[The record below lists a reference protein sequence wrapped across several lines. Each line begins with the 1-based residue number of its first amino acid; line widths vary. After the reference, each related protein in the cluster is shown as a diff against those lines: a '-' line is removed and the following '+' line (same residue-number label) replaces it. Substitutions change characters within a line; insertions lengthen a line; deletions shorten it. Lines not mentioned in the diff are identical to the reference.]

1 MRLTTLNKSL
11 FIALI
16 SVGINTITA
25 AGQQNIKKTINTID
39 SLVNNSLSKDIGVVP
54 APVFNPTFGTGI
66 AVVPMAVYKHKKFTP
81 ETNPSTSQGILYTN
95 LAGSYIAGAKQT
107 TYLNRNRYWI
117 DAYAGY
123 ASMKYRF
130 YDLYDNSASE
140 FTDIR
145 FKGFVSNISV
155 LALVSKYFYLGPI
168 FSSSYIQTDLQQ
180 EEVIDDYEWFNTP
193 GIKCSYDSRDD
204 IFYPVKGWL
213 GSFTYT
219 KLFNTK
225 LNNYQFDKINLGI
238 SNYYSLNNQM
248 VWANRAYTQL
258 GYGTMPLHEMA
269 SPGASPILRG
279 YITGNYIN
287 SSIITLQSEFRWM
300 FAERWGC
307 VGFTG
312 YGWLFNQPS
321 QLKNSLTLPSIGGG
335 LRYRIFPAFKINMA
349 CDIAFGRNSH
359 SFIFSL
365 SESF

>member
-1 MRLTTLNKSL
+1 MQLITLNKSL
-11 FIALI
+11 FIGILLI
-16 SVGINTITA
+16 CIIPINVKGQKNIT
-25 AGQQNIKKTINTID
+25 KTINTID

-81 ETNPSTSQGILYTN
+81 ETNPSISQGILYTN

-107 TYLNRNRYWI
+107 TYLNRNRFWM
-117 DAYAGY
+117 DAYVGY

-130 YDLYDNSASE
+130 YDFYYNPDNDY
-140 FTDIR
+140 TDIR

-155 LALVSKYFYLGPI
+155 LALVTKYFYVGPI
-168 FSSSYIQTDLQQ
+168 FSSNYIQT
-180 EEVIDDYEWFNTP
+180 EIKSNNTISDYEWFNTP
-193 GIKCSYDSRDD
+193 GVRCSYDSRDD

-213 GSFTYT
+213 GSLSYT
-219 KLFNTK
+219 KLFDTK
-225 LNNYQFDKINLGI
+225 LNHYQFDKINLGI
-238 SNYYSLNNQM
+238 SNYYSLNDNM
-248 VWANRAYTQL
+248 VWANRVYTQL
-258 GYGTMPLHEMA
+258 GYGTIPIHEMA

-279 YITGNYIN
+279 YSTGNYIN
-287 SSIITLQSEFRWM
+287 SSIVTLQSEFRWM
-300 FAERWGC
+300 FAKRWGC
-307 VGFTG
+307 VGFGG
-312 YGWLFNQPS
+312 YGWLFDQPNQIS
-321 QLKNSLTLPSIGGG
+321 DNISLPSVGGG